1 MRFWLQKEGPS
12 HRRFTNCRNI
22 WRLLRPGNLLQTVKV
37 TIHIFDC
44 ISVTGGRFFC
54 KKSSVLKF
62 CLKLMYIVLYKG
74 KTHFS
79 FRFPQL
85 QFDYKDPEKNFD
97 RSKVHG
103 LVCKLI
109 KIKDVKMATAL
120 EVSAGGKVRVK
131 NCHWDVHSLSL
142 SVCLAVYRVIYK
154 ICFVFDS
161 CTMWLWTQRW
171 QGRNWSRRESW
182 GDGTPSSPSIR
193 SQPAVSP
200 RTLYGEPRTW
210 YVYRMPFIHFRTYM

>member
-1 MRFWLQKEGPS
+1 MRCWLQKEGPC

-22 WRLLRPGNLLQTVKV
+22 WRLLRPGNLLQTEKV
-37 TIHIFDC
+37 TIHIYDC

-54 KKSSVLKF
+54 KKFSVLKF

-120 EVSAGGKVRVK
+120 EVSAGGKVRELRIVTEMFI
-131 NCHWDVHSLSL
+131 L
-142 SVCLAVYRVIYK
+142 
-154 ICFVFDS
+154 
-161 CTMWLWTQRW
+161 
-171 QGRNWSRRESW
+171 
-182 GDGTPSSPSIR
+182 SPSLCVWLCTELFTRFVLCLI
-193 SQPAVSP
+193 AVQCGCGHRDDREETDP
-200 RTLYGEPRTW
+200 EGRAEETVHHHP
-210 YVYRMPFIHFRTYM
+210 PQ

>member
-1 MRFWLQKEGPS
+1 MRCWLQKEGPS

-22 WRLLRPGNLLQTVKV
+22 WRLLRPGNLLQTEKV
-37 TIHIFDC
+37 TIHIYDC

-54 KKSSVLKF
+54 KKFSVLKF

-120 EVSAGGKVRVK
+120 EVSAGGKVRELRIVTEMFI
-131 NCHWDVHSLSL
+131 L
-142 SVCLAVYRVIYK
+142 
-154 ICFVFDS
+154 
-161 CTMWLWTQRW
+161 
-171 QGRNWSRRESW
+171 
-182 GDGTPSSPSIR
+182 SPSLCVWLCTELFTRFVLYLI
-193 SQPAVSP
+193 AVQRGCGHRGDREETDP
-200 RTLYGEPRTW
+200 EGRAEETVHHHP
-210 YVYRMPFIHFRTYM
+210 PQ

>member
-1 MRFWLQKEGPS
+1 MRCWLQKEGPS
-12 HRRFTNCRNI
+12 HRRFTNFRNI
-22 WRLLRPGNLLQTVKV
+22 WRLLRPGNLLQTEKV
-37 TIHIFDC
+37 TIHIYDC

-131 NCHWDVHSLSL
+131 NCH
-142 SVCLAVYRVIYK
+142 
-154 ICFVFDS
+154 
-161 CTMWLWTQRW
+161 
-171 QGRNWSRRESW
+171 
-182 GDGTPSSPSIR
+182 
-193 SQPAVSP
+193 
-200 RTLYGEPRTW
+200 
-210 YVYRMPFIHFRTYM
+210 

>member
-1 MRFWLQKEGPS
+1 MRCWLQKEGPS

-22 WRLLRPGNLLQTVKV
+22 WRLLRPGNLLQTEKV
-37 TIHIFDC
+37 TIHIYDC
-44 ISVTGGRFFC
+44 ISVTGGRFLC
-54 KKSSVLKF
+54 KKFSVLKF

-120 EVSAGGKVRVK
+120 EVSAGGKVRELRIVTEMFI
-131 NCHWDVHSLSL
+131 L
-142 SVCLAVYRVIYK
+142 
-154 ICFVFDS
+154 
-161 CTMWLWTQRW
+161 
-171 QGRNWSRRESW
+171 
-182 GDGTPSSPSIR
+182 SPSLCVWLCTELFTRFVLYLI
-193 SQPAVSP
+193 AVQRGCGHRGDREETDP
-200 RTLYGEPRTW
+200 EGRAEETVHHHP
-210 YVYRMPFIHFRTYM
+210 PQ

>member
-1 MRFWLQKEGPS
+1 MRCWLQKEGPS

-22 WRLLRPGNLLQTVKV
+22 WRLLRPGNLLQTEKV
-37 TIHIFDC
+37 TIHIYDC
-44 ISVTGGRFFC
+44 ISFTGGRFFC

-120 EVSAGGKVRVK
+120 EVSAGGKVRELRIVTEMFI
-131 NCHWDVHSLSL
+131 L
-142 SVCLAVYRVIYK
+142 
-154 ICFVFDS
+154 
-161 CTMWLWTQRW
+161 
-171 QGRNWSRRESW
+171 
-182 GDGTPSSPSIR
+182 SPSLCVWLCTELFTRFVLCLI
-193 SQPAVSP
+193 AVQCGCGHRGDREETDP
-200 RTLYGEPRTW
+200 EGRAEETVHHHP
-210 YVYRMPFIHFRTYM
+210 PQ

>member
-1 MRFWLQKEGPS
+1 MRCWLQKEGPS

-22 WRLLRPGNLLQTVKV
+22 WRLLRPGNLLQTEKV
-37 TIHIFDC
+37 TIHIYDC

-54 KKSSVLKF
+54 KKFSVLKF
-62 CLKLMYIVLYKG
+62 CLKLMYIVLYQG

-120 EVSAGGKVRVK
+120 EVSAGGKVRELRIVTEMFI
-131 NCHWDVHSLSL
+131 L
-142 SVCLAVYRVIYK
+142 
-154 ICFVFDS
+154 
-161 CTMWLWTQRW
+161 
-171 QGRNWSRRESW
+171 
-182 GDGTPSSPSIR
+182 SPSLCVWLCTELFTRFVMYLI
-193 SQPAVSP
+193 AVQ
-200 RTLYGEPRTW
+200 RGCGHRGDREE
-210 YVYRMPFIHFRTYM
+210 TYPEGRAEETVHHHPPQ

>member
-1 MRFWLQKEGPS
+1 MRCWLQKEGPS

-22 WRLLRPGNLLQTVKV
+22 WRLLRPGNLLQTEKV
-37 TIHIFDC
+37 TIHIYDC

-62 CLKLMYIVLYKG
+62 CWKLMYIVLYQG

-120 EVSAGGKVRVK
+120 EVSAGGKVRELRIVTEMFI
-131 NCHWDVHSLSL
+131 L
-142 SVCLAVYRVIYK
+142 
-154 ICFVFDS
+154 
-161 CTMWLWTQRW
+161 
-171 QGRNWSRRESW
+171 
-182 GDGTPSSPSIR
+182 SPSLCVWLCTELFTRFVLYLI
-193 SQPAVSP
+193 AVQCGCGHRGDREETDP
-200 RTLYGEPRTW
+200 EGRAEETVHHHP
-210 YVYRMPFIHFRTYM
+210 PQ

>member
-1 MRFWLQKEGPS
+1 MRCWLQKEGPS

-22 WRLLRPGNLLQTVKV
+22 WRLLRPGNLLQTEKV
-37 TIHIFDC
+37 TIHIYDC

-120 EVSAGGKVRVK
+120 EVSAGGKVRELRIVTEMFILSPPL
-131 NCHWDVHSLSL
+131 CVWVCTELFTRFVLYLIAVQCGCGHRGDREETDPEGRAEETVHHHPP
-142 SVCLAVYRVIYK
+142 
-154 ICFVFDS
+154 
-161 CTMWLWTQRW
+161 Q
-171 QGRNWSRRESW
+171 
-182 GDGTPSSPSIR
+182 
-193 SQPAVSP
+193 
-200 RTLYGEPRTW
+200 
-210 YVYRMPFIHFRTYM
+210 

>member
-1 MRFWLQKEGPS
+1 MRCWLQKEGPS

-22 WRLLRPGNLLQTVKV
+22 WRLLRPGNLLQTEKV
-37 TIHIFDC
+37 TIHIYDC

-54 KKSSVLKF
+54 KKFSVLKF

-120 EVSAGGKVRVK
+120 EVSAGGKVRELRIVTEMFI
-131 NCHWDVHSLSL
+131 L
-142 SVCLAVYRVIYK
+142 
-154 ICFVFDS
+154 
-161 CTMWLWTQRW
+161 
-171 QGRNWSRRESW
+171 
-182 GDGTPSSPSIR
+182 SPSLCVWLCTELFTRFVMYLI
-193 SQPAVSP
+193 AVQRGCGHRGDREETDP
-200 RTLYGEPRTW
+200 EGRAEETVHHHP
-210 YVYRMPFIHFRTYM
+210 PQ

>member
-1 MRFWLQKEGPS
+1 MRCWLQKEGPS

-22 WRLLRPGNLLQTVKV
+22 WRLLRPGNLLQTEKV
-37 TIHIFDC
+37 TIHIYDC

-62 CLKLMYIVLYKG
+62 CLKLMYIVLYQG

-120 EVSAGGKVRVK
+120 EVSAGGKVRELRIVTEMFIL
-131 NCHWDVHSLSL
+131 SLSL
-142 SVCLAVYRVIYK
+142 CVWLCTELFTRFVLYLIAV
-154 ICFVFDS
+154 
-161 CTMWLWTQRW
+161 QRGCGHRGDREETDPE
-171 QGRNWSRRESW
+171 GRAEE
-182 GDGTPSSPSIR
+182 TVHHHPP
-193 SQPAVSP
+193 Q
-200 RTLYGEPRTW
+200 
-210 YVYRMPFIHFRTYM
+210 

>member
-1 MRFWLQKEGPS
+1 MRCWLQKEGPS

-22 WRLLRPGNLLQTVKV
+22 WRLLRPGNLLQTEKV
-37 TIHIFDC
+37 TIHIYDC
-44 ISVTGGRFFC
+44 INSVTGGRFFC

-120 EVSAGGKVRVK
+120 EVSAGGKVRELRIVTEMFI
-131 NCHWDVHSLSL
+131 L
-142 SVCLAVYRVIYK
+142 
-154 ICFVFDS
+154 
-161 CTMWLWTQRW
+161 
-171 QGRNWSRRESW
+171 
-182 GDGTPSSPSIR
+182 SPSLCVWLCTELFTRFVLYLI
-193 SQPAVSP
+193 AVQRGCGHRGDREETDP
-200 RTLYGEPRTW
+200 EGRAEETVHHHP
-210 YVYRMPFIHFRTYM
+210 PQ

>member
-1 MRFWLQKEGPS
+1 MRCWLQKEGPS

-22 WRLLRPGNLLQTVKV
+22 WRLLRPGNLLQTEKV
-37 TIHIFDC
+37 TIHIYDC
-44 ISVTGGRFFC
+44 INSVTGGRFFC

-62 CLKLMYIVLYKG
+62 CLKLMYIVLYQG

-120 EVSAGGKVRVK
+120 EVSAGGKVRELRIVTEMYI
-131 NCHWDVHSLSL
+131 L
-142 SVCLAVYRVIYK
+142 
-154 ICFVFDS
+154 
-161 CTMWLWTQRW
+161 
-171 QGRNWSRRESW
+171 
-182 GDGTPSSPSIR
+182 SPSLCVWLCTELFTRFVMYLI
-193 SQPAVSP
+193 AVQ
-200 RTLYGEPRTW
+200 RGCGHRGDREE
-210 YVYRMPFIHFRTYM
+210 TYPEGRAEETVHHHPPQ

>member
-1 MRFWLQKEGPS
+1 MRCWLQKEGPS

-22 WRLLRPGNLLQTVKV
+22 WRLLRPGNLLQTEKV
-37 TIHIFDC
+37 TIHIYDC

-120 EVSAGGKVRVK
+120 EVSAGGKVRELRIVTEMFILSPPL
-131 NCHWDVHSLSL
+131 CVWLCTELFTRFVMYLIAVQRGCGHRSDREETDPEGRAEETVHHHPP
-142 SVCLAVYRVIYK
+142 
-154 ICFVFDS
+154 
-161 CTMWLWTQRW
+161 Q
-171 QGRNWSRRESW
+171 
-182 GDGTPSSPSIR
+182 
-193 SQPAVSP
+193 
-200 RTLYGEPRTW
+200 
-210 YVYRMPFIHFRTYM
+210 

>member
-1 MRFWLQKEGPS
+1 MRCWLQKEGPS

-22 WRLLRPGNLLQTVKV
+22 WRLLRPGNLLQTEKV
-37 TIHIFDC
+37 TIHIYDC

-120 EVSAGGKVRVK
+120 EVSAGGKVRELRIVTEMFI
-131 NCHWDVHSLSL
+131 L
-142 SVCLAVYRVIYK
+142 
-154 ICFVFDS
+154 
-161 CTMWLWTQRW
+161 
-171 QGRNWSRRESW
+171 
-182 GDGTPSSPSIR
+182 SPSLCIWLCTELFTRFVMYLIAVQRGCGHR
-193 SQPAVSP
+193 SDREETDPEGRAEETVHHHPPQ
-200 RTLYGEPRTW
+200 
-210 YVYRMPFIHFRTYM
+210 

>member
-1 MRFWLQKEGPS
+1 MRCWLQKEGPS

-22 WRLLRPGNLLQTVKV
+22 WRLLRPGNLLQTEKV
-37 TIHIFDC
+37 TIHIYDC
-44 ISVTGGRFFC
+44 INSVTGGRFFC

-62 CLKLMYIVLYKG
+62 CWKLMYIVLYQG

-120 EVSAGGKVRVK
+120 EVSAGGKVRELRIVTEMFI
-131 NCHWDVHSLSL
+131 L
-142 SVCLAVYRVIYK
+142 
-154 ICFVFDS
+154 
-161 CTMWLWTQRW
+161 
-171 QGRNWSRRESW
+171 
-182 GDGTPSSPSIR
+182 SPSLCVWLCTELFTRFVLYLI
-193 SQPAVSP
+193 AVQCGCGH
-200 RTLYGEPRTW
+200 RGDREE
-210 YVYRMPFIHFRTYM
+210 TYPEGRAEETVHHHPPQ

>member
-1 MRFWLQKEGPS
+1 MRCWLQKEGPS

-22 WRLLRPGNLLQTVKV
+22 WRLLRPGNLLQTEKV
-37 TIHIFDC
+37 TIHIYDC

-62 CLKLMYIVLYKG
+62 CLKLMYIVLYQG

-120 EVSAGGKVRVK
+120 EVSAGGKVRELRIVTEMFI
-131 NCHWDVHSLSL
+131 L
-142 SVCLAVYRVIYK
+142 
-154 ICFVFDS
+154 
-161 CTMWLWTQRW
+161 
-171 QGRNWSRRESW
+171 
-182 GDGTPSSPSIR
+182 SPSLCVWLCTELFTRFVMYLI
-193 SQPAVSP
+193 AVQ
-200 RTLYGEPRTW
+200 RGCGHRGDREE
-210 YVYRMPFIHFRTYM
+210 TYPEGRAEETVHHHPPQ

>member
-1 MRFWLQKEGPS
+1 MRCWLQKEGPS

-22 WRLLRPGNLLQTVKV
+22 WRLLRPGNLLQTEKV
-37 TIHIFDC
+37 TIHIYDC

-54 KKSSVLKF
+54 KKFSVLKF

-120 EVSAGGKVRVK
+120 EVSAGGKVRELRIVTEMFI
-131 NCHWDVHSLSL
+131 L
-142 SVCLAVYRVIYK
+142 
-154 ICFVFDS
+154 
-161 CTMWLWTQRW
+161 
-171 QGRNWSRRESW
+171 
-182 GDGTPSSPSIR
+182 SPSLCVWLCTELFTRFVLYLI
-193 SQPAVSP
+193 AVQ
-200 RTLYGEPRTW
+200 RGCGHRGDREE
-210 YVYRMPFIHFRTYM
+210 TYPEGRAEETVHHHPPQ

>member
-1 MRFWLQKEGPS
+1 MRCWLQKEGPY
-12 HRRFTNCRNI
+12 HRRSTNCRNI
-22 WRLLRPGNLLQTVKV
+22 WRLLRPGNLLQTEKV
-37 TIHIFDC
+37 TIHIYDC

-54 KKSSVLKF
+54 KKFSVLKF

-120 EVSAGGKVRVK
+120 EVSAGGKVRELRIVTEMFIL
-131 NCHWDVHSLSL
+131 SLSL
-142 SVCLAVYRVIYK
+142 SLSFPLSDLALYRVIYK

-161 CTMWLWTQRW
+161 CTMWLWTQR
-171 QGRNWSRRESW
+171 
-182 GDGTPSSPSIR
+182 
-193 SQPAVSP
+193 
-200 RTLYGEPRTW
+200 
-210 YVYRMPFIHFRTYM
+210 

>member
-1 MRFWLQKEGPS
+1 MRCWLQKEGPS

-22 WRLLRPGNLLQTVKV
+22 WRLLRPGNLLQTEKV
-37 TIHIFDC
+37 TIHIYDC

-62 CLKLMYIVLYKG
+62 CWKLMYIVLYQG

-79 FRFPQL
+79 FRFPHL

-109 KIKDVKMATAL
+109 KIKDVKLATAL
-120 EVSAGGKVRVK
+120 EVSAGGKVRELRIVTEMFI
-131 NCHWDVHSLSL
+131 L
-142 SVCLAVYRVIYK
+142 
-154 ICFVFDS
+154 
-161 CTMWLWTQRW
+161 
-171 QGRNWSRRESW
+171 
-182 GDGTPSSPSIR
+182 SPSLCVWLCTELFTRFVLYLI
-193 SQPAVSP
+193 AVQCGCGH
-200 RTLYGEPRTW
+200 RGDREE
-210 YVYRMPFIHFRTYM
+210 TYPEGRAEETVHHHPPQ

>member
-1 MRFWLQKEGPS
+1 MRCWLQKEGPS
-12 HRRFTNCRNI
+12 HRRFTNFRNI
-22 WRLLRPGNLLQTVKV
+22 WRLLRPGNLLQTEKV
-37 TIHIFDC
+37 TIHIYDC
-44 ISVTGGRFFC
+44 INSVTGGRFFC

-62 CLKLMYIVLYKG
+62 CLKLMYIVLYQG

-120 EVSAGGKVRVK
+120 EVSAGGKVRELRIVTEMFI
-131 NCHWDVHSLSL
+131 L
-142 SVCLAVYRVIYK
+142 
-154 ICFVFDS
+154 
-161 CTMWLWTQRW
+161 
-171 QGRNWSRRESW
+171 
-182 GDGTPSSPSIR
+182 SPSLCVWVCTELFTRFVLYLI
-193 SQPAVSP
+193 AVQ
-200 RTLYGEPRTW
+200 RGCGHRGDREE
-210 YVYRMPFIHFRTYM
+210 TYPEGRAEETVHHHPPQ

>member
-1 MRFWLQKEGPS
+1 MRCWLQKEGPS

-22 WRLLRPGNLLQTVKV
+22 WRLLRPGNLLQTEKV
-37 TIHIFDC
+37 TIHIYDC
-44 ISVTGGRFFC
+44 INSVTGGRFFC

-62 CLKLMYIVLYKG
+62 CLKLMYIVLYQG

-120 EVSAGGKVRVK
+120 EVSAGGKVRELRIVTEMFI
-131 NCHWDVHSLSL
+131 LSL
-142 SVCLAVYRVIYK
+142 PLCVWLCTELFTRFVLYLIAVQCGCGHRGDREETYPE
-154 ICFVFDS
+154 
-161 CTMWLWTQRW
+161 
-171 QGRNWSRRESW
+171 GRAEE
-182 GDGTPSSPSIR
+182 TVHHHPP
-193 SQPAVSP
+193 Q
-200 RTLYGEPRTW
+200 
-210 YVYRMPFIHFRTYM
+210 

>member
-1 MRFWLQKEGPS
+1 MIVLV
-12 HRRFTNCRNI
+12 
-22 WRLLRPGNLLQTVKV
+22 LLVVG
-37 TIHIFDC
+37 
-44 ISVTGGRFFC
+44 SSA
-54 KKSSVLKF
+54 KKFSVLKF

-120 EVSAGGKVRVK
+120 EVSAGGKVRELRIVTEMFI
-131 NCHWDVHSLSL
+131 L
-142 SVCLAVYRVIYK
+142 
-154 ICFVFDS
+154 
-161 CTMWLWTQRW
+161 
-171 QGRNWSRRESW
+171 
-182 GDGTPSSPSIR
+182 SPSLCVWLCTELFTRFVLYLI
-193 SQPAVSP
+193 AVQCGCGH
-200 RTLYGEPRTW
+200 RGDREE
-210 YVYRMPFIHFRTYM
+210 TYPEGRAEETVHHHPPQ

>member
-22 WRLLRPGNLLQTVKV
+22 WRLLRPGNLLQTEKV
-37 TIHIFDC
+37 TIHIYDC
-44 ISVTGGRFFC
+44 INSVTGGRFFC
-54 KKSSVLKF
+54 KKFSVLKF
-62 CLKLMYIVLYKG
+62 CLKSMYIVLYKG

-120 EVSAGGKVRVK
+120 EVSAGGKVR
-131 NCHWDVHSLSL
+131 
-142 SVCLAVYRVIYK
+142 
-154 ICFVFDS
+154 
-161 CTMWLWTQRW
+161 
-171 QGRNWSRRESW
+171 E
-182 GDGTPSSPSIR
+182 
-193 SQPAVSP
+193 
-200 RTLYGEPRTW
+200 
-210 YVYRMPFIHFRTYM
+210 

>member
-1 MRFWLQKEGPS
+1 MRCWLQKEGPY
-12 HRRFTNCRNI
+12 HRRSTNCRNI
-22 WRLLRPGNLLQTVKV
+22 WRLLRPGNLLQTEKV
-37 TIHIFDC
+37 TIHIYDC

-54 KKSSVLKF
+54 KKFSVLKF

-74 KTHFS
+74 KTHLS

-120 EVSAGGKVRVK
+120 EVSAGGKVRELRIVTEMFILSPPL
-131 NCHWDVHSLSL
+131 CVWLYTELFTRFVLYLIAVQCGCGHRGDREETDPEGRAEETVHHHPP
-142 SVCLAVYRVIYK
+142 
-154 ICFVFDS
+154 
-161 CTMWLWTQRW
+161 Q
-171 QGRNWSRRESW
+171 
-182 GDGTPSSPSIR
+182 
-193 SQPAVSP
+193 
-200 RTLYGEPRTW
+200 
-210 YVYRMPFIHFRTYM
+210 

>member
-1 MRFWLQKEGPS
+1 MRCWLQKEGPS

-22 WRLLRPGNLLQTVKV
+22 WRLLRPGNLLQTEKV
-37 TIHIFDC
+37 TIHIYDC

-54 KKSSVLKF
+54 KKFSVLKF

-74 KTHFS
+74 KTHLS

-120 EVSAGGKVRVK
+120 EVSAGGKVRELRIVTEMFI
-131 NCHWDVHSLSL
+131 L
-142 SVCLAVYRVIYK
+142 
-154 ICFVFDS
+154 
-161 CTMWLWTQRW
+161 
-171 QGRNWSRRESW
+171 
-182 GDGTPSSPSIR
+182 SPSLCVWLCTELFTRFVLYLI
-193 SQPAVSP
+193 AVQCGCGHRGDREETDP
-200 RTLYGEPRTW
+200 EGRAEETVHHHP
-210 YVYRMPFIHFRTYM
+210 PQ

>member
-1 MRFWLQKEGPS
+1 MRCWLQKEGPS
-12 HRRFTNCRNI
+12 HRRFTNFRNI
-22 WRLLRPGNLLQTVKV
+22 WRLLRPGNLLQTEKV
-37 TIHIFDC
+37 TIHIYDC

-62 CLKLMYIVLYKG
+62 CLKLMYIVLYQG

-120 EVSAGGKVRVK
+120 EVSAGGKVRELRIVTEMFI
-131 NCHWDVHSLSL
+131 L
-142 SVCLAVYRVIYK
+142 
-154 ICFVFDS
+154 
-161 CTMWLWTQRW
+161 
-171 QGRNWSRRESW
+171 
-182 GDGTPSSPSIR
+182 SPSLCVWLCTELFTRFVLYLI
-193 SQPAVSP
+193 AVQRGCGHRGDREETDP
-200 RTLYGEPRTW
+200 EGRAEETVHHHP
-210 YVYRMPFIHFRTYM
+210 PQ

>member
-1 MRFWLQKEGPS
+1 MRCWLQKEGPS

-22 WRLLRPGNLLQTVKV
+22 WRLLRPGNLLQTEKV
-37 TIHIFDC
+37 TIHIYDC

-120 EVSAGGKVRVK
+120 EVSAGGKVRELRIVTEMFILSPPL
-131 NCHWDVHSLSL
+131 CVWVCTELFTRFVLYLIAVQRGCGHRGDREETDPEGRAEETVHHHPP
-142 SVCLAVYRVIYK
+142 
-154 ICFVFDS
+154 
-161 CTMWLWTQRW
+161 Q
-171 QGRNWSRRESW
+171 
-182 GDGTPSSPSIR
+182 
-193 SQPAVSP
+193 
-200 RTLYGEPRTW
+200 
-210 YVYRMPFIHFRTYM
+210 

>member
-1 MRFWLQKEGPS
+1 MRCWLQKEGPY
-12 HRRFTNCRNI
+12 HRRSTNCRNI
-22 WRLLRPGNLLQTVKV
+22 WRLLRPGNLLQTEKV
-37 TIHIFDC
+37 TIHIYDC

-62 CLKLMYIVLYKG
+62 CLKLMYIVLYQG

-120 EVSAGGKVRVK
+120 EVSAGGKVRELRIVTEMFILSPPL
-131 NCHWDVHSLSL
+131 CVWLYTELFTRFVLYLIAVQCGCGHRGDREETDPEGRAEETVHHHPP
-142 SVCLAVYRVIYK
+142 
-154 ICFVFDS
+154 
-161 CTMWLWTQRW
+161 Q
-171 QGRNWSRRESW
+171 
-182 GDGTPSSPSIR
+182 
-193 SQPAVSP
+193 
-200 RTLYGEPRTW
+200 
-210 YVYRMPFIHFRTYM
+210 

>member
-1 MRFWLQKEGPS
+1 MRCWLQKEGPS
-12 HRRFTNCRNI
+12 HRRFTNFRNI
-22 WRLLRPGNLLQTVKV
+22 WRLLRPGNLLQTEKV
-37 TIHIFDC
+37 TIHIYDC

-54 KKSSVLKF
+54 KKFSVLKF
-62 CLKLMYIVLYKG
+62 CLKLMYIVLYQG

-120 EVSAGGKVRVK
+120 EVSAGGKVRELRIVTEMFI
-131 NCHWDVHSLSL
+131 L
-142 SVCLAVYRVIYK
+142 
-154 ICFVFDS
+154 
-161 CTMWLWTQRW
+161 
-171 QGRNWSRRESW
+171 
-182 GDGTPSSPSIR
+182 SPSLCVWLCTELFTRFVLYLI
-193 SQPAVSP
+193 AVQCGCGHRGDREETDP
-200 RTLYGEPRTW
+200 EGRAEETVHHHP
-210 YVYRMPFIHFRTYM
+210 PQ

>member
-1 MRFWLQKEGPS
+1 MRCWLQKEEPS

-22 WRLLRPGNLLQTVKV
+22 WRLLRPGKLLQTEKV
-37 TIHIFDC
+37 TIHIYDC

-62 CLKLMYIVLYKG
+62 CWKLMYIVLYQG

-120 EVSAGGKVRVK
+120 EVSAGGKVRELRIVTEMFI
-131 NCHWDVHSLSL
+131 L
-142 SVCLAVYRVIYK
+142 
-154 ICFVFDS
+154 
-161 CTMWLWTQRW
+161 
-171 QGRNWSRRESW
+171 
-182 GDGTPSSPSIR
+182 SPSLCVWLCTELFTRFVLYLI
-193 SQPAVSP
+193 AVQCGCGHRGDREETDP
-200 RTLYGEPRTW
+200 EGRAEETVHHHP
-210 YVYRMPFIHFRTYM
+210 PQ

>member
-1 MRFWLQKEGPS
+1 MRCWLQKEGPS

-22 WRLLRPGNLLQTVKV
+22 WRLLRPGNLLQTEKV
-37 TIHIFDC
+37 TIHIYDC

-120 EVSAGGKVRVK
+120 EVSAGGKVRELRIVTEMFI
-131 NCHWDVHSLSL
+131 L
-142 SVCLAVYRVIYK
+142 
-154 ICFVFDS
+154 
-161 CTMWLWTQRW
+161 
-171 QGRNWSRRESW
+171 
-182 GDGTPSSPSIR
+182 SPSLCVWLCTELFTRFVMYLIAVQRGCGHR
-193 SQPAVSP
+193 SDREETDPEGRAEETVHHHPPQ
-200 RTLYGEPRTW
+200 
-210 YVYRMPFIHFRTYM
+210 

>member
-1 MRFWLQKEGPS
+1 M
-12 HRRFTNCRNI
+12 
-22 WRLLRPGNLLQTVKV
+22 LQTEKV
-37 TIHIFDC
+37 TIHIYDC
-44 ISVTGGRFFC
+44 INSVTGGRFFC

-120 EVSAGGKVRVK
+120 EVSAGGKVRELRIVTEMFI
-131 NCHWDVHSLSL
+131 L
-142 SVCLAVYRVIYK
+142 
-154 ICFVFDS
+154 
-161 CTMWLWTQRW
+161 
-171 QGRNWSRRESW
+171 
-182 GDGTPSSPSIR
+182 SPSLCVWVCTELFTCTRFVMYLI
-193 SQPAVSP
+193 AVQRGCGHRGDREETDP
-200 RTLYGEPRTW
+200 EGRAEETVHHHP
-210 YVYRMPFIHFRTYM
+210 PQ